1 MFLNFFFPEHIFDFS
16 KKKDEL
22 VIKYLNTPLVRN
34 DRTS

>member
-22 VIKYLNTPLVRN
+22 VIKYFKHTVGEK
-34 DRTS
+34 